1 MSIVSKSAS
10 SSITTSSIEERVVS
24 NTPQMPKFDSPIVF
38 TKNLSKI
45 STPAQITVDT
55 TKYRESLV
63 TDKIETESVMPKIK

>member
-10 SSITTSSIEERVVS
+10 SSITTSRIEEIIVS
-24 NTPQMPKFDSPIVF
+24 NTPQMPKFDSPIDL

-45 STPAQITVDT
+45 STPPQMTVDT

-63 TDKIETESVMPKIK
+63 TEKTEIESVMPKIK

>member
-10 SSITTSSIEERVVS
+10 SSIITSRIEERIVS
-24 NTPQMPKFDSPIVF
+24 NTPQMPKFDSPIDF

-63 TDKIETESVMPKIK
+63 TEKTEIESVMPKIK